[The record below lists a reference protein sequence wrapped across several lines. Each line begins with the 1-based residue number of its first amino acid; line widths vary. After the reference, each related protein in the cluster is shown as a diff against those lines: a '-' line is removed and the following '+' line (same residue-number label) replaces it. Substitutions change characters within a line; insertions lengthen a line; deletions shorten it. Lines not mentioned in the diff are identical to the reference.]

1 MWIWSISIP
10 SERERRVASFIISF
24 LDCISHTYEVPLL
37 SGNLSWHVKFHT
49 EITHQF
55 TFSPKVDMSREKGAL
70 PHNFSSWK
78 SSQEETSFSHA
89 SRRIHRKMTHIL
101 VLGLVW

>member
-10 SERERRVASFIISF
+10 SERERRAASFIRSF
-24 LDCISHTYEVPLL
+24 LDCFSHTYEVPLL

-55 TFSPKVDMSREKGAL
+55 TFSPKVDMSQLMSQTTRVSNSAFTYPIHTL
-70 PHNFSSWK
+70 FIFSYCFFPSAVLY
-78 SSQEETSFSHA
+78 SLA
-89 SRRIHRKMTHIL
+89 SP
-101 VLGLVW
+101 

>member
-55 TFSPKVDMSREKGAL
+55 TFSPKVDMSPNTPEDDAYLFVLADQRVWVSLE
-70 PHNFSSWK
+70 
-78 SSQEETSFSHA
+78 
-89 SRRIHRKMTHIL
+89 RKHFHIEAKCATL
-101 VLGLVW
+101 TLSAK

>member
-55 TFSPKVDMSREKGAL
+55 TFSPKVDMSPFMRHKEKLANRWNSITFGDTCWL
-70 PHNFSSWK
+70 D
-78 SSQEETSFSHA
+78 QCG
-89 SRRIHRKMTHIL
+89 IL
-101 VLGLVW
+101 MSEITQL